1 MDDETVRLGWKVLRA
16 LPKDDSQRTYEAV
29 LAVHSLVWEVW
40 RLQDSATD
48 AEGTEEA

>member
-16 LPKDDSQRTYEAV
+16 LPKDDSRRTYEAV

-40 RLQDSATD
+40 RLQ
-48 AEGTEEA
+48 EELKDGK